1 MQQLTS
7 KEIVKSLIASGMT
20 QIDIRRETGISQA
33 SISRILTGKL
43 ADPRVSVAQALRDL
57 HDKVEAQSTANK
69 A

>member
-1 MQQLTS
+1 MQPLTP
-7 KEIVKSLIASGMT
+7 KEIVQSLVELGLT
-20 QIDIRRETGISQA
+20 QLDIRRETGISQA

-57 HDKVEAQSTANK
+57 HNKVKEKSLEEK

>member
-1 MQQLTS
+1 MQSLS
-7 KEIVKSLIASGMT
+7 PKEIVQSLIASGMT
-20 QIDIRRETGISQA
+20 QIDIRRETGVSQA

-57 HDKVEAQSTANK
+57 HDKVEAQLLVEK

>member
-1 MQQLTS
+1 MQSLS
-7 KEIVKSLIASGMT
+7 PKEIVQSLIASGMT

-43 ADPRVSVAQALRDL
+43 ADPRVSVAKALRDL
-57 HDKVEAQSTANK
+57 HEKVEAQLLAEK

>member
-1 MQQLTS
+1 MQSLSS
-7 KEIVKSLIASGMT
+7 KEIVQALIASGMT

-57 HDKVEAQSTANK
+57 HDKVEAQLLAEK

>member
-57 HDKVEAQSTANK
+57 HEKVEAQSNANK

>member
-1 MQQLTS
+1 MQSLS
-7 KEIVKSLIASGMT
+7 PKEIVQALIASGMT

-57 HDKVEAQSTANK
+57 HDKVEAQLLAEK

>member
-1 MQQLTS
+1 MQSLS
-7 KEIVKSLIASGMT
+7 PKEIVQSLIASGMT

-57 HDKVEAQSTANK
+57 HDKVKAQSLAEK